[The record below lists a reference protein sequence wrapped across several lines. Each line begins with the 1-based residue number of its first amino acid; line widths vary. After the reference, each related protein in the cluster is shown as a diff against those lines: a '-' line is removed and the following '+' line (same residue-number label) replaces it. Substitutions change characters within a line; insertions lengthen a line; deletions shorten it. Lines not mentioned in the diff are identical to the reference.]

1 MPNENVK
8 LEPIRTIFA
17 KGTDTGRKRDH
28 NEDFVEAL
36 SPPDSAR
43 RQQKGELFIV
53 ADGMGGHQAGE
64 VASESAVRTVT
75 REYYADP
82 NLNVA
87 AALSS
92 AVQKANAVIHQRARE
107 TLAQSGM
114 GTTVVAAVAR
124 GNDLFLVNVG
134 DSRAYLLRNG
144 QLRQITRDHSF
155 VEEQIRAGILTREE
169 ARHHPQ
175 RNVITRALGAKPE
188 VEVDTYGGTLV
199 PGDTLLLCSDGLSEP
214 VGEEDIERI
223 LKQYPPNEAVPRLI
237 GLANS
242 RGGSDNVSALV
253 VRAVPAGEADP
264 ATQPTMPV
272 PVAGE
277 VAREAAAEAPTAT
290 SAAPAEAKPRR
301 GLTTP
306 IILSLGAGGLL
317 LLAALA
323 AGALFLAPSLIG
335 TKETPTPTPALTPEP
350 TAVAPTPEPSA
361 TPEAAEAPT
370 ATPRMGFGSLEPED
384 GAVFAPAEEVQFR
397 WSVVGRLPEI
407 YESVVRTNHEGYPEI
422 CRTSNEPCR
431 LPDEPG
437 IYQWWIELHSA
448 GVVLLKSDPRT
459 LTIEGSS
466 ADGAPPSPTA
476 TVPESPQATPEDS
489 GGS

>member
-188 VEVDTYGGTLV
+188 VEVDTYQGTLV

-214 VGEEDIERI
+214 VGEKDIELV
-223 LKQYPPNEAVPRLI
+223 LKQHPPAEAVPRLI

-242 RGGSDNVSALV
+242 RGGGDNISALV
-253 VRAVPAGEADP
+253 VRAMPAQGAAAAKEAATTKKTVPTAPTTETSARRGPSTRVLLGIGAGAILILAAVVAGLLFLIP
-264 ATQPTMPV
+264 NLGFGWGGATATPTAAPQPTTAPPV
-272 PVAGE
+272 PS
-277 VAREAAAEAPTAT
+277 PTAT
-290 SAAPAEAKPRR
+290 PQPAATLQPA
-301 GLTTP
+301 
-306 IILSLGAGGLL
+306 
-317 LLAALA
+317 
-323 AGALFLAPSLIG
+323 
-335 TKETPTPTPALTPEP
+335 
-350 TAVAPTPEPSA
+350 
-361 TPEAAEAPT
+361 APT
-370 ATPRMGFGSLEPED
+370 ATPRLGFSFLEPED
-384 GAVFAPAEEVQFR
+384 GAVFAPGEQVDFR
-397 WSVVGRLPEI
+397 WGPIGGLPEP
-407 YESVVRTNHEGYPEI
+407 YAFVVRTNAPGYEEL
-422 CRTSNEPCR
+422 CRGSEASCNAP
-431 LPDEPG
+431 LEPG
-437 IYQWWIELHSA
+437 EYEWWIEIWSGDALVSE
-448 GVVLLKSDPRT
+448 SDHQT
-459 LTIEGSS
+459 LIVAPEATESPLPTPTS
-466 ADGAPPSPTA
+466 TGAPSPQETPSPSA
-476 TVPESPQATPEDS
+476 EDA
-489 GGS
+489 

>member
-8 LEPIRTIFA
+8 LEPIRIVFA

-28 NEDFVEAL
+28 NEDFLEAL
-36 SPPDSAR
+36 SPPDPAR

-64 VASESAVRTVT
+64 VASESAVRTIS

-82 NLNVA
+82 NPNVA

-92 AVQKANAVIHQRARE
+92 AVQKANGVIHQRAQE
-107 TLAQSGM
+107 TPSQVGM

-124 GNDLFLVNVG
+124 GNDLFLANVG

-155 VEEQIRAGILTREE
+155 VEEQIRAGILSREE

-214 VGEEDIERI
+214 VGEEGIAHV
-223 LKQYPPNEAVPRLI
+223 LKQHSPGEAVPRLI

-242 RGGSDNVSALV
+242 RGGSDNISALV
-253 VRAVPAGEADP
+253 VRAVSADTADP
-264 ATQPTMPV
+264 ATAPTMPV
-272 PVAGE
+272 PVTADTTADAPTAPGTPT
-277 VAREAAAEAPTAT
+277 APAAEAET
-290 SAAPAEAKPRR
+290 RR
-301 GLTTP
+301 RLTTP
-306 IILSLGAGGLL
+306 VILSLGVGGVL

-323 AGALFLAPSLIG
+323 AGALFLAPTLMRG
-335 TKETPTPTPALTPEP
+335 DPTPTPTPTPQPTAAEP
-350 TAVAPTPEPSA
+350 TPLPTA
-361 TPEAAEAPT
+361 TPQAVEAST

-384 GAVFAPAEEVQFR
+384 GAVFAPGEEVYFR
-397 WSVVGRLPEI
+397 WSVVGRLPAI
-407 YESVVRTNHEGYPEI
+407 YESVVRTNHEAYPEL
-422 CRTSNEPCR
+422 CRASDEPCL
-431 LPDEPG
+431 LPEQPG
-437 IYQWWIELHSA
+437 SYQWWIELRSA
-448 GVVLLKSDPRT
+448 GIVLLESDPRT
-459 LTIEGSS
+459 LTIQDPSG
-466 ADGAPPSPTA
+466 DTPVPPPTA
-476 TVPESPQATPEDS
+476 TLPDSPQETPEDAD
-489 GGS
+489 GS